1 MGMELKTGAVDS
13 TLDDKGRIGIP
24 LRFRDRYQGDLVIT
38 WGMQPCAWIMKAEVW
53 EKVSGKLTNLD
64 FTVEERFFVEHR
76 YINQAQVTELDKAN
90 RIAIPGAIQKYAK
103 LTKECTVVSAE
114 NHLEIWDKAF
124 HFAYGDEGE
133 PLSQGALAQGVMNK
147 MGSIRL
153 FKLD

>member
-1 MGMELKTGAVDS
+1 MELKTGAVES
-13 TLDDKGRIGIP
+13 TLDDKGRVGIP

-38 WGMQPCAWIMKAEVW
+38 WGMQPSAWIMKAEAW
-53 EKVSGKLTNLD
+53 EKVSARLANLD
-64 FTVEERFFVEHR
+64 FTVEERFFFEHR
-76 YINQAQVTELDKAN
+76 YINQAQVVELDKAY

-103 LTKECTVVSAE
+103 LTKECMVVSAE

-124 HFAYGDEGE
+124 HFAFADEGA
-133 PLSQGALAQGVMNK
+133 PLAQGVLAQSVMNK